1 MPTISPQQILMPKKV
16 YIGDTAEL
24 RCTFNSPNQTL
35 KNLTSQGSAK
45 LPFVSQTSSEDYVIK
60 DITLV
65 PAGVDFY
72 QLTITF
78 VPWKTG
84 ELLFPPMEIEG
95 SDTILEFQPLQIVSL
110 ITAENVST
118 TSLHDTAAP
127 LLLPGTAYKLYG
139 TLAAIILILIILI
152 RLFVKR
158 KSLIF
163 YINNKRLLRK
173 YKKNKKQAK
182 RALYKI
188 ADTVNEA
195 DFNAKTAAENLQ
207 KVLRNYLEVRFDYP
221 FTRTVTS
228 EIIAGWQSVTG
239 GLASEK
245 KEEAFEEIAA
255 CFIRTDFIR
264 YSKDGTF
271 EKDELV
277 KLIEK
282 LIINIEIL
290 ESEEETHA

>member
-1 MPTISPQQILMPKKV
+1 MATISPQQILMPKKV

-35 KNLTSQGSAK
+35 KNLTSQGTIK
-45 LPFVSQTSSEDYVIK
+45 LPLVSQTSTEEYVIK

-84 ELLFPPMEIEG
+84 ELIFPPMEIEG
-95 SDTILEFQPLQIVSL
+95 TDTILEFQPLQIVSL
-110 ITAENVST
+110 ISSENTST
-118 TSLHDTAAP
+118 TTLHDTAAP

-139 TLAAIILILIILI
+139 TLAAILLILIILI

-163 YINNKRLLRK
+163 YINNKRLLKK
-173 YKKNKKQAK
+173 YKKNKKQTK

-188 ADTVNEA
+188 ADTA
-195 DFNAKTAAENLQ
+195 DQSDFNEKSAAENIQ
-207 KVLRNYLEVRFDYP
+207 KILRNYLEVRFDYP

-228 EIIAGWQSVTG
+228 DIMTGWQKATG
-239 GLASEK
+239 GLSSET
-245 KEEAFEEIAA
+245 KEEAFGEIAA
-255 CFIRTDFIR
+255 TFIRTDFIR
-264 YSKDGTF
+264 YSKEGSF

-277 KLIEK
+277 KLVEK
-282 LIINIEIL
+282 LVLTIETL
-290 ESEEETHA
+290 EKPEEEHA